1 MEEILFDERRDWAI
15 LTHDVY
21 KKFGLPAGKQVRKY
35 GNSISFN
42 MRQIVF
48 TLVLCSLAQIASS
61 QATDTLK
68 QIDNIF
74 SSWNNATPGVSVL
87 VARGEKIIYQKAFG
101 LADMERVVPITTQTI
116 FEAGSVSKQFT
127 AFAILLLESEGKLK
141 LTDDVR
147 KYIPE
152 LPVYEAPITIQMLLN
167 HTSGLKDWGSVGSL
181 TGFPRGE
188 RNYTLDLGV
197 HIISK
202 QKTTNYIPGTEY
214 NYSNSNY
221 TLQVA
226 IIERVSKQKF
236 EDFTRERM
244 FKPLG
249 MTSTRWRSDFREIV
263 PGRAL
268 AYSPKGNGKYELNM
282 VFENIHGHGGL
293 LTTTGDLLKWN
304 QLLETHQLGG
314 DQVYNK
320 RIERGKLTNGEVIH
334 YAAGLD
340 YSEVNGATVIGHTG
354 STAGYHAWLGY
365 YPSKKITIALL
376 SNDGSFD
383 SRSGGNQIAEIFFGK
398 APQEDHEESPEP
410 PYVRKPVDPYNYDY
424 TGRYYSE
431 DAECFFTI
439 MKNNDGLI
447 AIDDALKE
455 NKLRLKE
462 QHVYLMKGGVEVGFK
477 IDKKKNVTGF
487 TVSMGNAKNIPFKKI
502 SR

>member
-1 MEEILFDERRDWAI
+1 
-15 LTHDVY
+15 
-21 KKFGLPAGKQVRKY
+21 
-35 GNSISFN
+35 
-42 MRQIVF
+42 MRHIVF
-48 TLVLCSLAQIASS
+48 TLLLCSLAKIASS
-61 QATDTLK
+61 QAIDTVA

-74 SSWNNATPGVSVL
+74 SSWNNSTPGVSVL
-87 VARGEKIIYQKAFG
+87 VARGENIIYQKAFG
-101 LADMERVVPITTQTI
+101 LADLERVVPITTKTI

-127 AFAILLLESEGKLK
+127 AFSILLLESEGKLK

-152 LPVYEAPITIQMLLN
+152 LPVYQAPITIQQLLN

-197 HIISK
+197 HIICK

-226 IIERVSKQKF
+226 IVERVSKQKF
-236 EDFTRERM
+236 EDFTHERI

-249 MTSTRWRSDFREIV
+249 MTSTRWRSNFRDVV

-268 AYSPKGNGKYELNM
+268 AYSPKGNGMYELNM

-304 QLLETHQLGG
+304 RILETHQLGG
-314 DQVYNK
+314 DEIYKK
-320 RIERGKLTNGEVIH
+320 RVERGKLTNGEVIH

-340 YSEVNGATVIGHTG
+340 YGDVNGAVVIGHTG
-354 STAGYHAWLGY
+354 STAGYRAWLGY
-365 YPSKKITIALL
+365 YPSKKITVALL

-383 SRSGGNQIAEIFFGK
+383 SWWTGYQIAELFFGK
-398 APQEDHEESPEP
+398 KPEELPVAVEAKTDEDKEMTLKTGDQ
-410 PYVRKPVDPYNYDY
+410 YIYDY
-424 TGRYYSE
+424 SGRFYSD
-431 DAECFFTI
+431 DAECYFTI
-439 MKNNDGLI
+439 KKKDDTLI
-447 AIDDALKE
+447 AMDDALHE
-455 NKLRLKE
+455 IPLTW
-462 QHVYLMKGGVEVGFK
+462 QSQFVYDMNGREVKFQV
-477 IDKKKNVTGF
+477 DKKRNITGF

-502 SR
+502 TK